1 MKTTV
6 TKLALAVGAAALL
19 VGCAQVPPGAG
30 SDPTD
35 PWEKVNRQTYAF
47 NTTVDTYLIRPVAK
61 GYTFLMPD
69 KARESVTNFFTNLGE
84 PSNALNNALQGKG
97 ERAGQSVF
105 RFLINTTFGL
115 GGLFDVAG
123 QTTGIAVAK
132 EDFGQTLGVWGVPA
146 GPYFVLPFLGPS
158 SVRDTAG
165 LAGDYAT
172 YPLTYLDNEWVSW
185 GLYGAYAINTRAN
198 LIPATDLLAK
208 SIDPYAMARGAYLS
222 MRRNAV
228 YDGNPPLDDDDWDAD
243 DDSAAA
249 TNAQKDK

>member
-61 GYTFLMPD
+61 GYTFLVPD
-69 KARESVTNFFTNLGE
+69 KARES
-84 PSNALNNALQGKG
+84 
-97 ERAGQSVF
+97 
-105 RFLINTTFGL
+105 
-115 GGLFDVAG
+115 
-123 QTTGIAVAK
+123 IAVAK

-165 LAGDYAT
+165 LAGDYGT